1 MLMNRKKIL
10 IVDDNKDILE
20 SLNLLLSNTYDL
32 SLAFNGKSALQ
43 LLNKKQF
50 DLAIVDLKMEDM
62 NGIELLEKIKEIS
75 PSTKVIILTA
85 HGSIELAVKAIKKGA
100 SDFIEKPF
108 QVDKLLI
115 TIENVLKMKE
125 LEEKERTHKF
135 RIDLEKRELNFV
147 TENSELKKLL
157 KQVRTVA
164 SKASNIMI
172 LGENGTGKELLAKII
187 HTESDRV
194 DYPFVKINSVIL
206 EPDKFETTL
215 FGDNRNP
222 GLLDFANK
230 GTVFFKHIN
239 KMPYE
244 SQVKFLNFLKN
255 DLAYFNVKGG
265 LKKYDLKIIA
275 SSTEDFSELID
286 SGKFIEELYFLLNIL
301 EFEIPP
307 LRMRREDIMPIADYF
322 LDKFSREVN
331 KNFKGFTIEVEK
343 IFMKYNWPGN
353 VRELEN
359 VVERLVLMTNRVN
372 VGSKFLPPG
381 MKYNKRSPEVVL
393 KLYTEKMEE
402 AEEALIRHTL
412 EKYNGNIMK
421 AATAMGITRATLYNK
436 LKRYKME
443 K

>member
-1 MLMNRKKIL
+1 MNRKKIL

-85 HGSIELAVKAIKKGA
+85 HGSIELAVKALKKGA

-115 TIENVLKMKE
+115 TIENILKMKE

-135 RIDLEKRELNFV
+135 KIDLEKKELNFI

-194 DYPFVKINSVIL
+194 EYPFVKINSVIL
-206 EPDKFETTL
+206 EPEKFETTL
-215 FGDNRNP
+215 FGDDRNP

-244 SQVKFLNFLKN
+244 SQEKLLNFLKN
-255 DLAYFNVKGG
+255 DLTYFNVKGG

-275 SSTEDFSELID
+275 SSTDDFSELID
-286 SGKFIEELYFLLNIL
+286 SGKFIEELYYLLNIL

-307 LRMRREDIMPIADYF
+307 LRMRREDIMPIANYF
-322 LDKFSREVN
+322 LDKFSKEVN